1 MEENLMYILYDEI
14 KENCF
19 VDLGAMQF
27 FQVPFPIKQP
37 SAFRFTLDEEYLG
50 SELKKMKEHFNRGG
64 IPKRIFFDLSRIQR
78 CSARAFKLI
87 VDSFKD
93 LYLSFCNIQTNC
105 DELIKMYYS
114 DVHGVGTE
122 QYNSAMGA
130 LSGYEDGVQLR
141 ITYFSQQSELKEQDD
156 EYEGVLANLRE
167 KRWCELLEECNIPKA
182 EKVFRR
188 DSKKANKYF
197 DLSLLDFNVYKFK
210 SMVYYLI
217 LKLIDWL
224 REHPNIKCGLIEQ
237 NNIKGKKKEVFLIS
251 SSVTG
256 TIIANAIGCYLNVPT
271 FFVISLGPEERD
283 EDRRHR
289 LRRGIDL
296 QALKNDMIY
305 IFDIIRFGQEYSDLK
320 TALAPSAEG
329 KIIAALGM
337 ANYYNNI
344 KYKDVPEEVE
354 IISLV
359 NIKNNQEILGYKV
372 EGGIN

>member
-1 MEENLMYILYDEI
+1 MEEDLMYILYDEN

-27 FQVPFPIKQP
+27 FQVPFPVKQP
-37 SAFRFTLDEEYLG
+37 SAFRFTLDEEYLE
-50 SELKKMKEHFNRGG
+50 SELKKMKEYFNREGM
-64 IPKRIFFDLSRIQR
+64 PNAIFFDLSRIQR

-87 VDSFKD
+87 VDYFND
-93 LYLSFCNIQTNC
+93 IHLSFCNIQTNC

-114 DVHGVGTE
+114 DVHGVE
-122 QYNSAMGA
+122 SQQYNNAMGA
-130 LSGYEDGVQLR
+130 LSGYGDGVQLQ

-156 EYEGVLANLRE
+156 KYWGILANLRE
-167 KRWCELLEECNIPKA
+167 KRWCELLEECNIPEPK
-182 EKVFRR
+182 EVFWR

-210 SMVYYLI
+210 SMVYYLT
-217 LKLIDWL
+217 LKLIDWI

-237 NNIKGKKKEVFLIS
+237 NNFKGDKKEVFLIS
-251 SSVTG
+251 SSTTG
-256 TIIANAIGCYLNVPT
+256 AIIANAIGCYINASTV
-271 FFVISLGPEERD
+271 FVISLGPEECD
-283 EDRRHR
+283 EDRRNR

-296 QALKNDMIY
+296 RALKNDMIY

-344 KYKDVPEEVE
+344 KYKDTPENVE

-359 NIKNNQEILGYKV
+359 NIKNNQGILNYKIEERV
-372 EGGIN
+372 N